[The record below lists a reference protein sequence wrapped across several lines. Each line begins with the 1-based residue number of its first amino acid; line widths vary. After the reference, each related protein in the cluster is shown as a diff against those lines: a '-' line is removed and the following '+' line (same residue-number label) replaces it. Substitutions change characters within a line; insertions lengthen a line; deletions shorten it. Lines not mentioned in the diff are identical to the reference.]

1 MKKWKKA
8 GVVLIA
14 AMIFVMSLAGC
25 GSSASAPTSEASAAS
40 PATIVSE
47 ETAASSGTES
57 ALLQSIKE
65 KGYITIA
72 SSNDA
77 PLCYQD
83 IDTGELAGIDIV
95 IFNEICKRLGIP
107 EIKMKVIDF
116 SNMLVE
122 LNNNSVDMVVD
133 AVYIKEERLEMALF
147 TDVWYQEGEAVIT
160 KKNSE
165 FATKDTLV
173 NATMGAQPGTAFYE
187 TAEKWLAEGKIKDL
201 VGYENQATLMTA
213 VNTGKVDA
221 AVTDGIVAAYTLA
234 QDSSLDLQMMTP
246 YEAEASGRIGA
257 AVRFEDKAFLEE
269 VNMVLNEMK
278 EDGTLLQIMK
288 DFGLTEDY
296 FVGVEDGKTIN
307 KQ

>member
-8 GVVLIA
+8 GAVLIA
-14 AMIFVMSLAGC
+14 AMISVMSLAGC